1 MKHSN
6 IAFFVLHLG
15 CPHVCSFCDQRS
27 ISGASR
33 QPQPQEVREVCGH
46 ALKHMTQQQR
56 QNTEVA
62 FFGGSFT
69 AIDRETMLGLL
80 EAAAP
85 FCGAGKLAGIRI
97 STRPDAVSE
106 EILRLLR
113 QYRVSAVELGAQSM
127 DDHVLALNRRG
138 HTAAQTIEA
147 SQLLR
152 AYGFSLGLQM
162 MTGLYGDSKE
172 SAYHTAEALIGC
184 RPDTVRIYPTVVI
197 RGTELCRLYEA
208 GIYHPPGVD
217 DTVPLAAQL
226 MQKFVQAGIRVIR
239 VGLHASR
246 ELEQNMVAGAY
257 HPAFRELCEGEL
269 FYRGLLEKLEQLG
282 MKEAE
287 VAVNPR
293 DVSRLVGQS
302 RRNMLRL
309 EQAGYRLRLRRDE
322 SLPERSLT
330 VRTAERKDTVTI
342 CC

>member
-6 IAFFVLHLG
+6 IAFFVPHLG

-56 QNTEVA
+56 QNTEIA

-127 DDHVLALNRRG
+127 DDRVLALNRRG

-147 SQLLR
+147 FAAFAGVWVFFGASDDDGPVWRQQRKRIPYCGSIDRLPSRHSANLSD
-152 AYGFSLGLQM
+152 G
-162 MTGLYGDSKE
+162 GDSWDR
-172 SAYHTAEALIGC
+172 IVQ
-184 RPDTVRIYPTVVI
+184 TV
-197 RGTELCRLYEA
+197 
-208 GIYHPPGVD
+208 
-217 DTVPLAAQL
+217 
-226 MQKFVQAGIRVIR
+226 
-239 VGLHASR
+239 
-246 ELEQNMVAGAY
+246 
-257 HPAFRELCEGEL
+257 
-269 FYRGLLEKLEQLG
+269 
-282 MKEAE
+282 
-287 VAVNPR
+287 
-293 DVSRLVGQS
+293 
-302 RRNMLRL
+302 
-309 EQAGYRLRLRRDE
+309 
-322 SLPERSLT
+322 
-330 VRTAERKDTVTI
+330 
-342 CC
+342 